1 MRCPGRSTGFR
12 KTAHRYS
19 SVFFRLFG
27 RLFDR
32 PSSTERT
39 IVRLLTIERPFVSQ
53 HWMTSTASSAA
64 DMAALSTR
72 ERILAEALQLFAESG
87 YGGASM
93 RELARRVGVR
103 ESSLYNHFAG
113 KAAILEAI
121 VSAYGPASSA
131 SRLGEPRYRQLSRQP
146 AAFCRQFALDLVAQW
161 SDPREHQFQKV
172 ITAERNRVPGIRAKF
187 ADQFYSREQR
197 LMTDYFR
204 GFALAGLIS
213 TNDPREDGADAV
225 GRPDLHPPRTLR
237 RWAPSRRRTPRSS
250 RPSIASSHS
259 SCHCWRQ
266 RTLPNLIQPKPDRT
280 ATKQKTAK
288 RERRG

>member
-1 MRCPGRSTGFR
+1 
-12 KTAHRYS
+12 
-19 SVFFRLFG
+19 
-27 RLFDR
+27 
-32 PSSTERT
+32 
-39 IVRLLTIERPFVSQ
+39 
-53 HWMTSTASSAA
+53 MTSKASTATDIS
-64 DMAALSTR
+64 ALSTR
-72 ERILAEALQLFAESG
+72 ERILAEALSLFAESG

-93 RELARRVGVR
+93 RELARRVGIR

-121 VSAYGPASSA
+121 VSEEHGPASSA
-131 SRLGEPRYRQLSRQP
+131 SRLEAPRYRQLARQP

-213 TNDPREDGADAV
+213 TTDPREMARMLSAGLIYIRLEHYVMGAEPSPHGKVIEAV
-225 GRPDLHPPRTLR
+225 DHFL
-237 RWAPSRRRTPRSS
+237 A
-250 RPSIASSHS
+250 
-259 SCHCWRQ
+259 
-266 RTLPNLIQPKPDRT
+266 
-280 ATKQKTAK
+280 
-288 RERRG
+288 

>member
-1 MRCPGRSTGFR
+1 MIAPASNAAE
-12 KTAHRYS
+12 TAA
-19 SVFFRLFG
+19 
-27 RLFDR
+27 
-32 PSSTERT
+32 T
-39 IVRLLTIERPFVSQ
+39 
-53 HWMTSTASSAA
+53 
-64 DMAALSTR
+64 STR
-72 ERILAEALQLFAESG
+72 ERILAEALNLFAQSG

-121 VSAYGPASSA
+121 VSEHGPASSA
-131 SRLGEPRYRQLSRQP
+131 SRLEAPRYRQLRQRP

-187 ADQFYSREQR
+187 ADQFYSREQQ

-213 TNDPREDGADAV
+213 TTDPREMARLFAAGLIFIRLEHFVMGAQPSAHSKVMEAVDHFLAFFMSLLAVKDIDGAAAAKPGNV
-225 GRPDLHPPRTLR
+225 KTRKRRAKGETRGKVTPD
-237 RWAPSRRRTPRSS
+237 
-250 RPSIASSHS
+250 
-259 SCHCWRQ
+259 
-266 RTLPNLIQPKPDRT
+266 
-280 ATKQKTAK
+280 
-288 RERRG
+288 

>member
-1 MRCPGRSTGFR
+1 M
-12 KTAHRYS
+12 
-19 SVFFRLFG
+19 
-27 RLFDR
+27 
-32 PSSTERT
+32 
-39 IVRLLTIERPFVSQ
+39 
-53 HWMTSTASSAA
+53 SSAA
-64 DMAALSTR
+64 SNTADTVAPSTR
-72 ERILAEALQLFAESG
+72 ARILAEALRLFAESG

-121 VSAYGPASSA
+121 VSEYGPASSA
-131 SRLGEPRYRQLSRQP
+131 SRLEEPRYRHLSGQP

-213 TNDPREDGADAV
+213 TTDPREMARLLSAGLIYSRLEHYVMGAK
-225 GRPDLHPPRTLR
+225 P
-237 RWAPSRRRTPRSS
+237 
-250 RPSIASSHS
+250 SSHARVMES
-259 SCHCWRQ
+259 VDHFLAFFLS
-266 RTLPNLIQPKPDRT
+266 LLGIKDSESVAAKPGDTT
-280 ATKQKTAK
+280 ARPGKSGREK
-288 RERRG
+288 RG